1 MFNLDVMQCGLMAEC
16 WCLGRDPTGTHL
28 RNGRSHGVCVGVTI
42 HITEEQLLHVVPLG
56 IPFYSGRI
64 RVQ

>member
-1 MFNLDVMQCGLMAEC
+1 MAEC